1 MKKDSFILYKSF
13 YEPLKMLSEKQ
24 LGKLFKAIFEYQ
36 ISGKTEVDLDIQ
48 MAFAFIKNQLD
59 IDYGKYEEKV
69 KKNSDNGRKG
79 GRPPKTD
86 KQEEK
91 ADAKNKSQKS
101 EHQNDKAKKAY
112 NDNEYDN
119 DNENDN
125 ENENVD
131 DLNSNSNELQ
141 CETSQ
146 PHAETINYRSLV
158 DFFNSETKGVFGTIQ
173 QNLSDKRKSMIRA
186 RIREHGKKMFE
197 QAIKKASRSDYLK
210 SGKFNCTFDWIIKPT
225 NFEKILS
232 GNYDNK
238 NRTSN
243 QGAGLDEDFT
253 RNVLEGYARGIFEKQ
268 QG

>member
-13 YEPLKMLSEKQ
+13 YEPLKMLSDKQ

-36 ISGKTEVDLDIQ
+36 ISGNTEVDSDIQ

-91 ADAKNKSQKS
+91 ANDKNKSQKS
-101 EHQNDKAKKAY
+101 EHHTDKAKKAY
-112 NDNEYDN
+112 NDNDN
-119 DNENDN
+119 VNEDDNE
-125 ENENVD
+125 D
-131 DLNSNSNELQ
+131 DFKSNSNELQ

-146 PHAETINYRSLV
+146 THAETINYRSLV
-158 DFFNSETKGVFGTIQ
+158 DFFNSETKGVFGMIQ

-197 QAIKKASRSDYLK
+197 QAIKKAFQSDYLK

-238 NRTSN
+238 NRTPN

-268 QG
+268 QR